1 MLKPIIL
8 DILNER
14 KQIKIS
20 FTYFFLLKKKTWL
33 LETLKWLAFNFYQ
46 PACSKS
52 VSVGQQHTLYGQ

>member
-46 PACSKS
+46 PACSKL
-52 VSVGQQHTLYGQ
+52 VSVG